1 MQLDAP
7 LVLPPGARAML
18 RAPDA
23 VTRAVAAT
31 ESDPERRW
39 LLRRSRAV
47 RRSFLEQV
55 IDRGAGTA
63 EQRRWMLEQDDD
75 VRLSYV
81 AEVLE
86 RSPQPDR
93 EAIWLL
99 SQEPAVRASYVAQVL
114 DGGLVP

>member
-1 MQLDAP
+1 LP
-7 LVLPPGARAML
+7 GEGKLVLPPGARAML

-23 VTRAVAAT
+23 VVRAVAAT
-31 ESDPERRW
+31 EADPERRW

-47 RRSFLEQV
+47 RRSFVEHV
-55 IDRGAGTA
+55 IDRGGGPA

-81 AEVLE
+81 DEVLE
-86 RSPQPDR
+86 PAPEPDR

-99 SQEPAVRASYVAQVL
+99 SQDASVRASYVAEVL
-114 DGGLVP
+114 DAPD

>member
-1 MQLDAP
+1 
-7 LVLPPGARAML
+7 ML

-31 ESDPERRW
+31 EGDPERRW
-39 LLRRSRAV
+39 LLRRPRAI
-47 RRSFLEQV
+47 RRSFVEQV
-55 IDRGAGTA
+55 IDRGAGPA

-75 VRLSYV
+75 VRSSYV

-86 RSPQPDR
+86 RAPERDR

-99 SQEPAVRASYVAQVL
+99 RQERAVRASYVAEVI
-114 DGGLVP
+114 DGGD